1 MTPEGGTSEPASPR
15 IGFVDAGRLGGSL
28 AVAIRRAGYPV
39 AAVSRRDP
47 RRAAELADRIGEEV
61 LGTDERQ
68 RVVDAADVVFLTT
81 TDDRIGTLAS
91 SLRFRPGQTVVHC
104 SGATP
109 VAALASALSAGATTG
124 GFHPLQTFPDEHGA
138 DRLRGVTF
146 GVESADPAT
155 RTWLERLAAELG
167 GAHVAVDETSRPL
180 YHASA
185 VMTGPLMAALAGLA
199 CELWVGLG
207 RDREAGLRALAPLME
222 STIEHVTA
230 MGLPDALTGP
240 FARGDIAPV
249 RSHLE
254 ALRSFW
260 PETMHA
266 YAALALAQLP
276 IAAER
281 GNIPEHRMQ
290 ELVSLLSSALLASTP
305 PPTPRGDKSV
315 AEKNHAP

>member
-1 MTPEGGTSEPASPR
+1 VTPEGGASERVLR

-28 AVAIRRAGYPV
+28 AVAVRRVGYPV

-47 RRAAELADRIGEEV
+47 ARAAELAKRIGGDV
-61 LGTDERQ
+61 LGAVDPQ
-68 RVVDAADVVFLTT
+68 RVVDTAEVVFLTT
-81 TDDRIGTLAS
+81 TDDRIGALAS

-109 VAALASALSAGATTG
+109 VAALGSALSAGATTG

-146 GVESADPAT
+146 GVESGDPAT
-155 RTWLERLAAELG
+155 RIWLERLAAELG
-167 GAHVAVDETSRPL
+167 GTHVVLDETSRPL

-185 VMTGPLMAALAGLA
+185 VMIGPLTAALAGLA
-199 CELWVGLG
+199 CELWTGLG
-207 RDREAGLRALAPLME
+207 RDREAGIRALAPLME
-222 STIEHVTA
+222 STVEHVTA

-240 FARGDIAPV
+240 FARGDVAPV
-249 RSHLE
+249 RAHLE
-254 ALRSFW
+254 ALRSFR
-260 PETMHA
+260 PEAMHA

-290 ELVSLLSSALLASTP
+290 ELVSLLSSALLASTH

-315 AEKNHAP
+315 SEENHAP